1 MSYKNYH
8 LIVDEEFFIFLT
20 SKLIIGFNNGVTLGM
35 KYQSIAY
42 SLSGSEHVYWILG
55 LEVEVQSLW
64 VSWTRWPSRMQ
75 GQLSF

>member
-1 MSYKNYH
+1 MSQKNCL
-8 LIVDEEFFIFLT
+8 LIIDEEFFVFLT
-20 SKLIIGFNNGVTLGM
+20 SKLIIGFINSVTLGM

-55 LEVEVQSLW
+55 LEVELQSIW
-64 VSWTRWPSRMQ
+64 VSWTRRPSRMQ